1 MYRQYLSF
9 FGKIQKLSS
18 KCRMKST
25 AAVPKLTMSDGREIP
40 ALGLGTY
47 LGFDKNGMVS
57 SKDKQHRDL
66 VLKAIDLGYRH
77 FDTASIYN
85 TEDEIG
91 EAVEMKIAERV
102 VTREDV
108 FVTTK
113 LWNTQHKQEEVASAV
128 WDALEKS
135 GLDYIDLYLMH
146 WPIGLNADYSFSDV
160 DFMETWRGLED
171 VHKLGLVKSIGVSN
185 FNKEQLQRLL
195 EEGSVR
201 PVVLQIEVH
210 PQMIQEDLI
219 SFARSEDI
227 TVMGYSPFGF
237 LVERFGK
244 QFPGPKM
251 DDPVLMEIALKYG
264 KTPAQVVLRWLVDRN
279 VIPIPKTV
287 NPKRLKENISIFDFK
302 LEQDEIEKINRFNS
316 NKRYTEP
323 SFWQTHPHYP
333 FEQVKDILPDPF
345 KGLGTI

>member
-9 FGKIQKLSS
+9 LGKIQKISTTCS
-18 KCRMKST
+18 RMRST
-25 AAVPKLTMSDGREIP
+25 IAVPKLKMSDGREMP

-47 LGFDKNGMVS
+47 LGDDKNGMVS
-57 SKDKQHRDL
+57 PEKELKDL
-66 VLKAIDLGYRH
+66 VVKAIDIGYRH

-85 TEDEIG
+85 TEEEIG
-91 EAVEMKIAERV
+91 DAIEMKIAEGAI
-102 VTREDV
+102 TREDI

-113 LWNTQHKQEEVASAV
+113 LWNTKHKREDVASAL
-128 WDALEKS
+128 WNTLDKS

-146 WPIGLNADYSFSDV
+146 WPMGFNDDYSFSDV

-201 PVVLQIEVH
+201 PVALQIEVH
-210 PQMIQEDLI
+210 PQLIQEQLI
-219 SFARSEDI
+219 NFAFAENI
-227 TVMGYSPFGF
+227 IVMGYSPLGS
-237 LVERFGK
+237 LVERFGRRV
-244 QFPGPKM
+244 PGPKM
-251 DDPVLMEIALKYG
+251 EDPLLMELALKYG
-264 KTPAQVVLRWLVDRN
+264 KSPAQIVLRWLVDRN
-279 VIPIPKTV
+279 VVPIPKTV
-287 NPKRLKENISIFDFK
+287 NPKRLLENIKIFDFK

-316 NKRYTEP
+316 NTRYTEP

-333 FEQVKDILPDPF
+333 FEQVKEPIPDPF
-345 KGLGTI
+345 RA